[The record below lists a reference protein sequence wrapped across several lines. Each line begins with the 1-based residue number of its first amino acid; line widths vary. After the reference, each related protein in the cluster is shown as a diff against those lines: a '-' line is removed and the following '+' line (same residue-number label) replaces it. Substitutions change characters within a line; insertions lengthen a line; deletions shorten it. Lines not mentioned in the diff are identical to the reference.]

1 MLRLKGILIRENQLV
16 TRLEQN
22 YAPNT
27 ETLFGK
33 ETEMDVSTISQG

>member
-1 MLRLKGILIRENQLV
+1 MLRLKGILIRASQLV
-16 TRLEQN
+16 TRLEEN
-22 YAPNT
+22 YAPDI